1 MLLEAAE
8 LTADA
13 AYLRARAARDDNP
26 DLLRVAAQLSAGS
39 RQSERDA
46 WALAELEAR
55 SRPKRSVLD
64 EIEAEA
70 ASMLLEAP
78 QSPQDATTAPD
89 DSEVTP
95 DAADAADGHPGAGN
109 GGAR

>member
-1 MLLEAAE
+1 
-8 LTADA
+8 
-13 AYLRARAARDDNP
+13 
-26 DLLRVAAQLSAGS
+26 LLRVAAQLSAGS